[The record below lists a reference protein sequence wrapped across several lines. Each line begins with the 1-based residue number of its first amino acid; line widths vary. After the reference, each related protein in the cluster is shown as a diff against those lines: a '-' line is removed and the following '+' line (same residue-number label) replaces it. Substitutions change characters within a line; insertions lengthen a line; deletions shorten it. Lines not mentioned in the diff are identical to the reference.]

1 MNDTFFL
8 QYQVAYELAKAHG
21 DALRQE
27 ADNVRLSRLAGN
39 IGSNSSARGPQF
51 VRLLRHLAGRPAF
64 V

>member
-1 MNDTFFL
+1 VIDTFFL
-8 QYQVAYELAKAHG
+8 HDQVAYQLAKAHG